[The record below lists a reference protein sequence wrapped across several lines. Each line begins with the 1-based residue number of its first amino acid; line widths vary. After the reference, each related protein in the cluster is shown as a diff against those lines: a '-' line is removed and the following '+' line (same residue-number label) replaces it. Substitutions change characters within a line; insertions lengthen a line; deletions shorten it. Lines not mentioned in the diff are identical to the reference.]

1 MVSET
6 ERVLNV
12 FERAVEQ
19 VIVRLSVNTT
29 AELIEETPVD
39 TGWARANWVPSI
51 GAAFEGN
58 AGELNEEER
67 RAAVAGQTGSQ
78 ETSTAA
84 LLGYQIRRGQVFI
97 SNNVPYILALNDGS
111 SAQAPSGFVQAS
123 IQRGI
128 SSLNNVVIG

>member
-19 VIVRLSVNTT
+19 TIARLSVNIT
-29 AELIEETPVD
+29 AELIETTPVD

-51 GAAFEGN
+51 GTAFEGN
-58 AGELNEEER
+58 TGELNEEQR
-67 RAAVAGQTGSQ
+67 RASVGGQTGSQ
-78 ETSTAA
+78 QTATAA
-84 LLGYQIRRGQVFI
+84 LLAYQVERGQVFI

-128 SSLNNVVIG
+128 ASLNNVVIG